1 MTIHAPDPAQGNL
14 LISERE
20 RFDHESQVGEKADVL
35 ARQIAPW
42 AMVKILNSGGSSFR

>member
-20 RFDHESQVGEKADVL
+20 RFDHESQVGEKPMYWRDKL
-35 ARQIAPW
+35 HRGRW
-42 AMVKILNSGGSSFR
+42 SKF